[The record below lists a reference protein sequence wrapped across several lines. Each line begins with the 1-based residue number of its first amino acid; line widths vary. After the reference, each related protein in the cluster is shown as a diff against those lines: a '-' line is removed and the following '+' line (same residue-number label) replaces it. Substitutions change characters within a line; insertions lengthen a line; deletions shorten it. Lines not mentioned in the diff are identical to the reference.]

1 MEDGNKSKARAIVY
15 EAFSIV
21 ADKTKEEPLE
31 VFRRAMQNVGPA
43 IEIRPRRVGGATYQ
57 VPMEVREERRIALA
71 IRWIKKFASER
82 RERTMASKLA
92 NEIMAAAGGEGGAIR
107 RRDEMHRMAG
117 SVDDVNEVIAPRAA
131 NSCRC
136 DGDST
141 LFLLLHVV
149 RKGCSLMNFTHTVQ
163 YSGIV

>member
-1 MEDGNKSKARAIVY
+1 MRKKRSDKRRTMADPRYNDVTLAKFVNNIMEQGKKATARSIVY

-21 ADKTKEEPLE
+21 ADKTKEDPLE
-31 VFRRAMQNVGPA
+31 VFRKAMQNVGPS

-92 NEIMAAAGGEGGAIR
+92 NEIMAAAAGEGGAIR
-107 RRDEMHRMAG
+107 RRDEMHRMA
-117 SVDDVNEVIAPRAA
+117 DANRAF
-131 NSCRC
+131 SHFRW
-136 DGDST
+136 
-141 LFLLLHVV
+141 
-149 RKGCSLMNFTHTVQ
+149 
-163 YSGIV
+163 